1 MNGAETME
9 CHGRNS
15 FEPVRWAG
23 KLAAAATA
31 HALRAERR
39 QASPSPYGSAKA
51 APETGALFD
60 GCRLV
65 RCAGLHRLESHG
77 SARERGQATMQ
88 ASEVPRAVAAA
99 MSTASSLD
107 LAVDDAIVLHDS
119 NKLTLRLLPCDVLA
133 RVAPVAH
140 QVAQFEVD
148 LAQRLAESG
157 CPVAALDPRVEPRVY
172 ERDGFV
178 ITLWTYYEPVTPRE
192 VSPADYAHAL
202 ERLHAGMRT
211 LDVPTPQFTD
221 RVEQAQQLVAN
232 RDRTPALADADRE
245 LLGGTL
251 RSLRRA
257 IGERGGAE
265 QLLHG
270 EPHPGNVLTTNNGL
284 LFIDL
289 ETCCRGPVEFD
300 LAHAPEE
307 VSEHYPGVD
316 QDLLRE
322 CRILMLA
329 MITTWRW
336 DRGDQLPNG
345 RRLGTEWLSQIRAAL
360 DRNGLDTSG

>member
-1 MNGAETME
+1 M
-9 CHGRNS
+9 
-15 FEPVRWAG
+15 
-23 KLAAAATA
+23 
-31 HALRAERR
+31 
-39 QASPSPYGSAKA
+39 
-51 APETGALFD
+51 
-60 GCRLV
+60 
-65 RCAGLHRLESHG
+65 
-77 SARERGQATMQ
+77 
-88 ASEVPRAVAAA
+88 
-99 MSTASSLD
+99 
-107 LAVDDAIVLHDS
+107 IVLHDS

-140 QVAQFEVD
+140 QVAQFEVE

-157 CPVAALDPRVEPRVY
+157 CPVAALEPRVEPRVY
-172 ERDGFV
+172 EHDGFV
-178 ITLWTYYEPVTPRE
+178 VTLWTYYEPVTPQE
-192 VSPADYAHAL
+192 ASPADYANAL
-202 ERLHAGMRT
+202 ERLHAGMRE
-211 LDVPTPQFTD
+211 LDVPTPHFTD
-221 RVEQAQQLVAN
+221 RVEQAQRLVAN

-245 LLGGTL
+245 LLGDTL

-257 IGERGGAE
+257 IGERGSAE

-270 EPHPGNVLTTNNGL
+270 EPHPGNVLTTKNGL
-284 LFIDL
+284 LFIDF

-329 MITTWRW
+329 MITAWRW

-345 RRLGTEWLSQIRAAL
+345 RRLGTEWLGQIRAAL
-360 DRNGLDTSG
+360 DRKGLDTPG